1 MSPVIR
7 YNEFPLYTV
16 GGLGGW
22 VGLGFTIDNTVGGQR
37 TAGNHSQHY
46 TCTVHIQYST
56 YTVQCIYSTVHI
68 QYSTYTVQYIYS
80 TVHIQYSTYTVQYIY
95 STVHIQYST
104 YTVQYIYSTVHI
116 QYVYALY
123 CMYVYC
129 VHEITPQRSWL
140 PGYV

>member
-1 MSPVIR
+1 MSFHCI
-7 YNEFPLYTV
+7 PLGGWGV

-68 QYSTYTVQYIYS
+68 QYSA
-80 TVHIQYSTYTVQYIY
+80 YTVQYIY